1 MSCDPEAL
9 LQFKSGQLKQR
20 VRLPPVRASF
30 APPPPPPPRRKPRA
44 PRPTIAIYFSRAES
58 DERARPARTNE
69 RSIDRS
75 IASAPRPPPR

>member
-44 PRPTIAIYFSRAES
+44 PRPTIAIYFSRA
-58 DERARPARTNE
+58 RPARSIE

-75 IASAPRPPPR
+75 RASAPRPPPR